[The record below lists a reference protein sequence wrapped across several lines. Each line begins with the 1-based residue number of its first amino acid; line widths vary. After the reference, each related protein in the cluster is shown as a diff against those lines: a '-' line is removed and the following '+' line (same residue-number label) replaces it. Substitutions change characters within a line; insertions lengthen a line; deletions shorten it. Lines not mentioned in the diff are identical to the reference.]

1 MLIHLS
7 VQMNRAFSADVWD
20 FVILG
25 RCPSLLMKTA
35 PSVLDTPQFYV
46 NA

>member
-7 VQMNRAFSADVWD
+7 VQMNRAFSPES
-20 FVILG
+20 FRG
-25 RCPSLLMKTA
+25 CPSLLMKTA
-35 PSVLDTPQFYV
+35 PSVLGTPQFYV